1 MSWKTL
7 LNVSYPGVYECNWE
21 IRLRCLISNEKKY
34 WYVIDVI
41 TIDSDT
47 TKIISLMPDVAK
59 EMTKWL
65 LNSANSCT
73 NVGEKKFQIV
83 HVKGSR
89 DIDLKIGEN
98 GERNYVSLNLN
109 YYV

>member
-7 LNVSYPGVYECNWE
+7 LNVSYSGVYESNWE
-21 IRLRCLISNEKKY
+21 IRLRCLNRDEKY

-41 TIDSDT
+41 TIDYDT
-47 TKIISLMPDVAK
+47 TKIISLTPDVAK

-73 NVGEKKFQIV
+73 TIHEKKFQIV
-83 HVKGSR
+83 HVKNSR

-98 GERNYVSLNLN
+98 GERNYVSL
-109 YYV
+109 